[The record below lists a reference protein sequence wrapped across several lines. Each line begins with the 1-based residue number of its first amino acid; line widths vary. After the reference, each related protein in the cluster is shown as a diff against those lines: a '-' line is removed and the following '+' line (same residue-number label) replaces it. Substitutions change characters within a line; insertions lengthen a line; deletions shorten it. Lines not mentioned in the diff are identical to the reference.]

1 MRIRFSRLNN
11 LFKQPWLPYVT
22 AIVLGGAYLIESWI
36 SLHTQESVLDEG
48 AYLYKGFLFV
58 SGQYRIYQDYG
69 PWGNHM
75 PLSFYIPGVVQT
87 LFGPSLAVGR
97 YFAWLLG
104 ALTLLG
110 LWVLARRLGG
120 VWWAALT
127 LLLVGLS
134 PILISNYSLATSQV
148 LIACMLMWTLVFTL
162 GDNRPAWQIFS
173 GVFLA
178 SIMLLTRINLTP
190 VLLILLIY
198 VFWQHGSKIGWK
210 ALLFAGIVVLGG
222 HLIFWPGILRMWA
235 AWLPRMATPF
245 LNPWRVAN
253 PGTPS
258 WNPSIDL
265 QDRLLS
271 FSNGVLEHFPA
282 VIAWLAIL
290 PLLFHPKY
298 FKRKSDFR
306 AGLFLWGLFCVLF
319 FAHAWASLTN
329 NYCVYCFTIYL
340 TFFTPVGL
348 LFLIFYVNNII
359 WEQQLSSTYLGY
371 LGLITLF
378 VSPLMGLSTAK
389 AFGPWLWNL
398 PLPRIKAG
406 AIQPGSA
413 PIGGMI
419 QNAFG
424 LDLQPTYLVLAIGC
438 SVFIGIL
445 CLSGGLAAW
454 RMIRAKNLKLRL
466 PVYLTLLVAGLIA
479 VGLLVGQRVAQ
490 AEIEDDACAD
500 GMLLTSTAQAG
511 NYLADLIPAGSL
523 VYWNGY
529 LSVAPLLSTPGIQIY
544 PPQINN
550 GYSYRLG
557 GDAQELVRFGL
568 WNDEMKKRWLEEADY
583 ITIETRRFS
592 SEWAQILKPGQY
604 QPLPPSPPVNPCK
617 PNSAILV
624 FKRINP

>member
-1 MRIRFSRLNN
+1 MPIPRL
-11 LFKQPWLPYVT
+11 KHIYQHPWLGR
-22 AIVLGGAYLIESWI
+22 AAALLLGVFYMIQSWV
-36 SLHTQESVLDEG
+36 SLHAQESVLDEG

-58 SGQYRIYQDYG
+58 TGQYRIYQDFG

-75 PLSFYIPGVVQT
+75 PLSFYIPGVVQA
-87 LFGPSLAVGR
+87 LFGPSLSVGR

-110 LWVLARRLGG
+110 LWILARRLGG
-120 VWWAALT
+120 EWWAALT
-127 LLLVGLS
+127 ILLVGLS

-162 GDNRPAWQIFS
+162 GENRPTWQIFC

-190 VLLILLIY
+190 VLPILLMYI
-198 VFWQHGSKIGWK
+198 FWQHGSKTGWW
-210 ALLFAGIVVLGG
+210 AVLFAGVVVLGG

-235 AWLPRMATPF
+235 AWLPRSATPF

-282 VIAWLAIL
+282 VIGWLAIL
-290 PLLFHPKY
+290 PFLLRSKY
-298 FKRKSDFR
+298 FKRGSDFR
-306 AGLFLWGLFCVLF
+306 AAIFLWVLFSVLF
-319 FAHAWASLTN
+319 FAHAWASLAN

-348 LFLIFYVNNII
+348 LFLILFVKNLI
-359 WEQQLSSTYLGY
+359 WEQLRPAYLGY
-371 LGLITLF
+371 LGLMILF
-378 VSPLMGLSTAK
+378 VSPMMGFSTAK
-389 AFGPWLWNL
+389 FFGPWLWNL

-406 AIQPGSA
+406 ALQPGSA

-424 LDLQPTYLVLAIGC
+424 LDLQTTYLLLAIGC
-438 SVFIGIL
+438 SFFIGIL
-445 CLSGGLAAW
+445 CLLGGLVAW
-454 RMIRAKNLKLRL
+454 RIIRAKNLKMALAE
-466 PVYLTLLVAGLIA
+466 YSTLLVAGLIA
-479 VGLLVGQRVAQ
+479 IGLLVGQQVAQ
-490 AEIEDDACAD
+490 VEIEDGFCA
-500 GMLLTSTAQAG
+500 GGELPASTAQAG

-529 LSVAPLLSTPGIQIY
+529 LSAAPLFSMPDRRIY
-544 PPQINN
+544 PPQIND
-550 GYSYRLG
+550 GYSYRIG
-557 GDAQELVRFGL
+557 GDAQELARFGL
-568 WNDEMKKRWLEEADY
+568 WNDELKKRWLAEANY
-583 ITIETRRFS
+583 ITLESRRYS
-592 SEWAQILKPGQY
+592 KEWAQILKPELY
-604 QPLPPSPPVNPCK
+604 EPLAPSPPVNPCK
-617 PNSAILV
+617 PESAILV